1 MAYHN
6 FSNLELK
13 ETFGV
18 EQVFRSDLFRQ
29 VAARQAGDLLQ
40 TMLAKQ
46 IPFALAQGSEKARS
60 EYIIAPVFFELREQA
75 GEQISVFSGIRFEV
89 DKKRKL
95 DGWCDFLVS
104 RSPYQSALEA
114 PVLIAVEAKRE
125 DFEQGTNQCVAE
137 MIAARIYN
145 ERRQVITR
153 HIYGCVT
160 TGDVWRFLVL
170 RENQA
175 LIETTTFDIR
185 DDLARILGILWAM
198 SFDEVILPE

>member
-1 MAYHN
+1 
-6 FSNLELK
+6 LK

-18 EQVFRSDLFRQ
+18 EQVFRSGVFPRIAPRPASEMLK
-29 VAARQAGDLLQ
+29 

-75 GEQISVFSGIRFEV
+75 EQKISIFSGIRFDV
-89 DKKRKL
+89 DRKRKL
-95 DGWCDFLVS
+95 EGWCDFLVS

-114 PVLIAVEAKRE
+114 PVLVAVEAKRE

-145 ERRQVITR
+145 ERRSVVTR
-153 HIYGCVT
+153 YVYGCVT

-170 RENQA
+170 RGQQA
-175 LIETTTFDIR
+175 IIETTTFDIR
-185 DDLARILGILWAM
+185 DDLERILGNLWAM
-198 SFDEVILPE
+198 SFDEIALAD